1 MDFFSRALRMS
12 EMRYFAIAKM
22 KKNNRRRGGGRLGI
36 LGGLGGR
43 SVTLTVIVAVAA
55 ISALFLKLKARGP
68 KIKKQ
73 NSELGKDSG
82 GMMMIN
88 NCKITRSQDQG
99 RPTVLAG
106 GMSIIRGVP

>member
-1 MDFFSRALRMS
+1 MEKKYRP
-12 EMRYFAIAKM
+12 RYATAVFCDCENEKKIAEPQ
-22 KKNNRRRGGGRLGI
+22 RGEGVSCVRRLGS

-68 KIKKQ
+68 KKKQ

-88 NCKITRSQDQG
+88 NRVATF
-99 RPTVLAG
+99 
-106 GMSIIRGVP
+106 